1 MLTEDW
7 SGEKHHLNYTSMMY
21 WLCFSV
27 SLSFFC
33 WGKTSFP
40 QSWCVGYQYG
50 KGHVALVTFLTER
63 KLSGYPDLACLVCDR
78 MSLSLAISLQP
89 FRTISLVEN
98 PSTNL
103 CILVGSMCLLPC
115 IFIFRWNKLHT
126 CILTLVPYFHP
137 CLSTPIVQQLL
148 HCTILALS
156 WPSLLLQP
164 CSAGWDAARPL
175 QVFAILY
182 THQPFHSSMEEYTNH
197 LSANLSSRE
206 SYTFFIHVK
215 WGDCQPCTTKV
226 LPFAVRT
233 VS

>member
-1 MLTEDW
+1 
-7 SGEKHHLNYTSMMY
+7 
-21 WLCFSV
+21 
-27 SLSFFC
+27 
-33 WGKTSFP
+33 
-40 QSWCVGYQYG
+40 
-50 KGHVALVTFLTER
+50 
-63 KLSGYPDLACLVCDR
+63 

-98 PSTNL
+98 PPTNL

-137 CLSTPIVQQLL
+137 CLSTPIVQFMGFFSCRLICTLQVQLLL